1 MLIALDS
8 RFRGNDVL
16 KIDIY
21 LPISNLKSITFIRP
35 GTQKRDE
42 PILPLKMTFKALNPY
57 DMTSIGLILKKI
69 ARPVP

>member
-21 LPISNLKSITFIRP
+21 LPILNLKSTTFTLLS
-35 GTQKRDE
+35 TQKRDE
-42 PILPLKMTFKALNPY
+42 PPPKKLNKALFLSYFYTYPL
-57 DMTSIGLILKKI
+57 DF
-69 ARPVP
+69 